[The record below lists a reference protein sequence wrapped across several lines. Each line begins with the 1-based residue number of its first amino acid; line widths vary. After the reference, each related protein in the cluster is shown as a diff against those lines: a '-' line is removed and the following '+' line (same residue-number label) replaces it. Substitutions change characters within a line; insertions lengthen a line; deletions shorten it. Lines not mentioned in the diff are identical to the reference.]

1 MDRERILAASR
12 AENRRGDERARHI
25 DYESFTVGA
34 ILMAAVFAVL
44 YFVRGEEA
52 YDLLALFFT
61 LYAGRY
67 ATLAFYERRRRYIL
81 TALLGGAAALAGL
94 ALFFLKG

>member
-1 MDRERILAASR
+1 
-12 AENRRGDERARHI
+12 
-25 DYESFTVGA
+25 
-34 ILMAAVFAVL
+34 MAVVFAVL
-44 YFVRGEEA
+44 YFVRRVLRGEEA